1 METVSD
7 ISKACNMALDILNDL
22 LNFDKLEDG
31 TLFIE
36 PKKVLALPFI
46 LKSTEVLNLQ
56 AKEKGLVLNFDV
68 DNTKH
73 GQASLSQ
80 RNLDEIRGKSR
91 GGDSVMLCL
100 SNSDFI
106 NVDPYKMNQVIG
118 NLISNAIKF
127 SPIGRSV
134 TIRARKVLPSLQH
147 PLTDCQEI
155 RGASADIQ
163 TKSKPF
169 CHICD
174 AIFHRSNTGDGECID
189 LEIGRHC
196 ANTPTSDSLSPC
208 ISSRSG
214 YLLVEVTDT
223 GVGMD
228 PADSKRLFKEIV
240 QFNPSKL
247 QVRKTLTRQFI
258 LVIPPPLNC
267 RCFTFPSISELFL
280 RNMSTAKAN

>member
-1 METVSD
+1 
-7 ISKACNMALDILNDL
+7 MALGILNDL

-36 PKKVLALPFI
+36 PKKVVALPFI

-68 DNTKH
+68 DNTRH
-73 GQASLSQ
+73 GQVSLSQ
-80 RNLDEIRGKSR
+80 KNLDDMSGKSR
-91 GGDSVMLCL
+91 GGDPVMLCL

-147 PLTDCQEI
+147 PLSECQEI
-155 RGASADIQ
+155 CDATSDIN
-163 TKSKPF
+163 TKSKRF
-169 CHICD
+169 CHIWD
-174 AIFHRSNTGDGECID
+174 AIFHRTAGGEGID
-189 LEIGRHC
+189 LEIGRHYV
-196 ANTPTSDSLSPC
+196 NTDTHSTSDSLSPC
-208 ISSRSG
+208 MSCRSG

-247 QVRKTLTRQFI
+247 QVRK
-258 LVIPPPLNC
+258 
-267 RCFTFPSISELFL
+267 
-280 RNMSTAKAN
+280 NMMRF